1 MNENSKNEI
10 NLFLDDLSKWCNGI
24 LTHIISELIREN
36 SNELSELLMNEQTN
50 LKTNRNVKTSLINEK
65 TIDQFTI
72 ESEQDL
78 KPLITKSVYS
88 LALKIIYNKISENIV
103 DVTDTIINEEF
114 KKIIPE
120 LKNLIP
126 EDKLKK

>member
-36 SNELSELLMNEQTN
+36 SNELSELLMNEKTN

-72 ESEQDL
+72 ECE
-78 KPLITKSVYS
+78 
-88 LALKIIYNKISENIV
+88 
-103 DVTDTIINEEF
+103 
-114 KKIIPE
+114 
-120 LKNLIP
+120 
-126 EDKLKK
+126 

>member
-1 MNENSKNEI
+1 MNEK
-10 NLFLDDLSKWCNGI
+10 
-24 LTHIISELIREN
+24 
-36 SNELSELLMNEQTN
+36 TN

-72 ESEQDL
+72 ECEQDL

-88 LALKIIYNKISENIV
+88 LVLKIFYNKISENIV
-103 DVTDTIINEEF
+103 DVSDNIINEEF